1 MKINPNYIVD
11 EHNHRIAVQLDIKTF
26 EKMEEIFENYDD
38 ETLDLES
45 AKEYYKTLE
54 KQKWKFITAK
64 SFWSNYLRFHLIS
77 DQK

>member
-1 MKINPNYIVD
+1 MKINPNYIID

-26 EKMEEIFENYDD
+26 EKIEEIFENYALYHLMREEDND

-54 KQKWKFITAK
+54 KHK
-64 SFWSNYLRFHLIS
+64 
-77 DQK
+77 

>member
-1 MKINPNYIVD
+1 MEIKPNYIVD

-26 EKMEEIFENYDD
+26 EKIEEIFENYALYHLMQGEGNDD

-54 KQKWKFITAK
+54 KQK
-64 SFWSNYLRFHLIS
+64 
-77 DQK
+77 